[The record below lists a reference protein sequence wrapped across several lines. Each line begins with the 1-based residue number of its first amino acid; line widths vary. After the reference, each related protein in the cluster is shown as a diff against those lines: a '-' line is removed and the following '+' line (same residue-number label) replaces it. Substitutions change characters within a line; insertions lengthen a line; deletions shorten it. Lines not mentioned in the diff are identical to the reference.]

1 MAKSIQSVIN
11 AFWQGKP
18 KKVSNTET
26 DGSNLY
32 LFGNCIAKWSL
43 NRIWITS
50 AGWKTVT
57 TRDRLQILGANLHV
71 KKGIWYLNDV
81 EWNGDWIQIDDIP
94 QTTEKLKTKTSIY
107 E

>member
-1 MAKSIQSVIN
+1 MSYIRPVIEAFKEQKAK
-11 AFWQGKP
+11 KL
-18 KKVSNTET
+18 SNTEST
-26 DGSNLY
+26 GKQLL